1 MKDFRDYYDDIT
13 KTSITPEYFIENFE
27 AIEDACLRMHE
38 GFNNYMRVNKGL
50 KLVERFNPLSVINLE
65 LNPWATEENLD
76 ESVKLFLVLKG
87 YEYNNI
93 ERKNAKK

>member
-1 MKDFRDYYDDIT
+1 
-13 KTSITPEYFIENFE
+13 
-27 AIEDACLRMHE
+27 
-38 GFNNYMRVNKGL
+38 MRANKGMD
-50 KLVERFNPLSVINLE
+50 LVERFNPLSIINLE

>member
-1 MKDFRDYYDDIT
+1 MKNFREYYKDIIER
-13 KTSITPEYFIENFE
+13 SITPEYFIENFE
-27 AIEDACLRMHE
+27 AIEDAVLRVQE
-38 GFNNYMRVNKGL
+38 GYNNDMRANKGMD
-50 KLVERFNPLSVINLE
+50 LVERFNPLSIINLE